1 MTGIEGLRLEHAAT
15 TLGIGVAA
23 PRLSWAVSGERAQR
37 AYEVEVGFVGTD
49 ESTTVFVESADTLFR
64 PWPARPL
71 RSREAAQVRVRSH
84 LVGDEAP
91 TAWSAPVRVE
101 AGLLE
106 VADWVVDWVS
116 PSLQAPHDGPR
127 AATLLRAEFEVVG
140 RVRRARVYA
149 TAHGVYDLE
158 VNGAAASDEVLA
170 PGWSSY
176 RHRLRYRT
184 LDIAE
189 TLAEGRN
196 AIGAWLADGWY
207 RGRLGFN
214 GGLWDNYGTDVSLL
228 LQLEIEDDLG
238 ARVVPLHWT
247 QSPAPIVATGLYEG
261 ERHDARLEQPG
272 WSAPGF
278 EADEWNATDILPRLR
293 FTADLEA
300 PTGPPVRVI
309 ESIRPVTAERRDDG
323 RLLLDFGQNIA
334 GKLRFTVAG
343 TPGETVTLRH
353 AEVLED
359 GELALRPLRSATSED
374 AYTFATD
381 ELVTWT
387 PRFTLHGFRYAEII
401 GWPADA
407 GTDGIEALVVHSD
420 MRRTGWFEADHPLL
434 DRFHENVVW
443 SMRDNFV
450 DLPTDCPQRDERLG
464 WSGDI
469 QVFAPTASYLF
480 DATGV
485 LENWLRDL
493 AAEQRATGSVLN
505 FHPWIECG
513 FPVDPAAAWG
523 DAAVIVPW
531 TLYRRTGDL
540 DLLRSHFDS
549 MRAWVDQVFAL
560 THDTGHWN
568 EGFQLGDWLDP
579 AAPPE
584 RPGDSRTDA
593 TLVATAYHART
604 ARLVLHA
611 AELLGDAAAVARYAR
626 IADLAAAA
634 FQTNYV
640 APSGRVVSDTVTAL
654 SVAIAFELLE
664 GDQYRAAGERLAELV
679 AEGDYLIATGFVGT
693 PIVCDALTST
703 GHLDDAYHLLLRTE
717 APSWLYAVTMG
728 ATTVWERWDS
738 MLPDGSINP
747 GEMTS
752 FNHYALGAVADFL
765 HRVVGG
771 LEELEP
777 GYRRVR
783 IAPQPGGGLGRA
795 SVRLDSPFGTISCEW
810 TRDGGRMIVE
820 LRIPVGVTA
829 EVVLPD
835 GTDHVETV
843 GAGAHRFEFTHRAPD
858 EDPVRPRRW
867 NIHNPEERAQMIQ
880 EGSR

>member
-1 MTGIEGLRLEHAAT
+1 MTGIEGLRLEHAAA

-23 PRLSWAVSGERAQR
+23 PRLSWALSGERSQR
-37 AYEVEVGFVGTD
+37 AYEVEVSFIGTD
-49 ESTTVFVESADTLFR
+49 ESTTVVVDSTDTLYQ

-71 RSREAAQVRVRSH
+71 RSREAAHVRVRSH

-101 AGLLE
+101 AGLLDA
-106 VADWVVDWVS
+106 VDWVVDWVS
-116 PSLQAPHDGPR
+116 PSLRAPHDSAR
-127 AATLLRAEFEVVG
+127 AATLLRAEFDVEG

-158 VNGAAASDEVLA
+158 VNGTAASDEVLA

-176 RHRLRYRT
+176 LHRLRYRT
-184 LDIAE
+184 LDITE

-228 LQLEIEDDLG
+228 LQLEIEDDRG
-238 ARVVPLHWT
+238 VRVVPLHWT
-247 QSPAPIVATGLYEG
+247 HAPAPIVATGLYEG
-261 ERHDARLEQPG
+261 ERHDARLEPDG

-278 EADEWNATDILPRLR
+278 AADDWEAANTLPRR
-293 FTADLEA
+293 QFSAELEA

-353 AEVLED
+353 AEVLEA

-374 AYTFATD
+374 AYTFATA
-381 ELVTWT
+381 EPVTWT

-493 AAEQRATGSVLN
+493 AAEQQATGSVLN
-505 FHPWIECG
+505 FHPWIDCG

-540 DLLRSHFDS
+540 ELLRTHFDS
-549 MRAWVDQVFAL
+549 MRAWVEQVFAL
-560 THDTGHWN
+560 THETGHWN

-593 TLVATAYHART
+593 SLVATAYHART
-604 ARLVLHA
+604 ARLVLAA
-611 AELLGDAAAVARYAR
+611 AELLGDTAAVARYAH
-626 IADLAAAA
+626 IADLAATA
-634 FQTNYV
+634 FRTNYV

-664 GDQYRAAGERLAELV
+664 GDQYREAGERLAVLV
-679 AEGDYLIATGFVGT
+679 AEGDHLIATGFVGT

-738 MLPDGSINP
+738 MLPDGRINP

-783 IAPQPGGGLGRA
+783 IAPRPGGGLGRA
-795 SVRLDSPFGTISCEW
+795 SVRHDSPFGTISCEW
-810 TRDGGRMIVE
+810 VREGGRMTVE

-835 GTDHVETV
+835 GTDQVETV
-843 GAGAHRFEFTHRAPD
+843 GAGAHRFEFAHRTPD
-858 EDPVRPRRW
+858 EDAARPRRW
-867 NIHNPEERAQMIQ
+867 NIHNPEERAQMML
-880 EGSR
+880 EGAR